1 MKLPEC
7 RTWYIVFFIP
17 GHAYP
22 GVRVNGQYFAI
33 ESTGIG
39 GEGMGSIASA
49 EDAFKHGMKSLEE
62 FVKAMQA
69 GDPRYSLV
77 DINEVNAMGLPV

>member
-1 MKLPEC
+1 
-7 RTWYIVFFIP
+7 
-17 GHAYP
+17 
-22 GVRVNGQYFAI
+22 
-33 ESTGIG
+33 
-39 GEGMGSIASA
+39 MGSIASA